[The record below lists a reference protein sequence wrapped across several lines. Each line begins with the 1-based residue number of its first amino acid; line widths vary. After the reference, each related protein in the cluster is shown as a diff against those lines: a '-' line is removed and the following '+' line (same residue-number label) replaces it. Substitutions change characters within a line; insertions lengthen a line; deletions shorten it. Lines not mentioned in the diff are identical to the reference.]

1 VPLTAALAA
10 RRDAVTKDLAR
21 DLDRDCLLVAD
32 TGEPVRV
39 LGNPPERWL
48 EEMGEYELNG
58 VPDRWRLFR
67 ATS

>member
-1 VPLTAALAA
+1 
-10 RRDAVTKDLAR
+10 VTEGLAR
-21 DLDRDCLLVAD
+21 DLDRDYLLVAD

-39 LGNPPERWL
+39 LGNRPERWR